1 MNKTLASVLL
11 VPAALATVPNNLP
24 AVETSYDWKTQ
35 KLVQVG
41 ETAAASGESKLGQLE
56 TFYGTTSFVG
66 NSLVIDDF
74 NSD

>member
-35 KLVQVG
+35 KSIQVG
-41 ETAAASGESKLGQLE
+41 ETAAASGDSQLGPFA
-56 TFYGTTSFVG
+56 TFNGTQSFVG
-66 NSLVIDDF
+66 SNFIIDDF
-74 NSD
+74 VSD